1 MRKIVSVLAAGAL
14 LLTASSAALADTV
27 QSEGA
32 LPAADPH
39 PAATET
45 TSGFAGMSAG
55 TTAAVA
61 AVVLTAV
68 VVAVASSSSSNSTH

>member
-14 LLTASSAALADTV
+14 LLTASTAALADTV
-27 QSEGA
+27 SEGA

-68 VVAVASSSSSNSTH
+68 VVAVAASSSSSSTSH